1 MHVSTV
7 GMSLAAR
14 DLKILF
20 FGDEVSL
27 SHRIP
32 MGSDS
37 ETASSKKTI
46 LISYYTGIFRNAL

>member
-37 ETASSKKTI
+37 ETASSKKKAFITRAFFE
-46 LISYYTGIFRNAL
+46 TRCD